1 LSYLL
6 GPRLKGD
13 ERNIALKGGNRWFK
27 ASCFCD
33 FPQVWTGFII
43 WRPGKEYEMSVYIAL
58 VTFTDQGVRH
68 IKQTTERAKGLIN
81 AAANLKIKI
90 KDIYWTMGAYD
101 AVFTA
106 EAPDDETMTAFAA
119 SMGALGNIR
128 TQTMRAFSADEMNKI
143 LTKLPA
149 MDVTTSK

>member
-1 LSYLL
+1 VCF
-6 GPRLKGD
+6 PREFEL
-13 ERNIALKGGNRWFK
+13 
-27 ASCFCD
+27 
-33 FPQVWTGFII
+33 PT
-43 WRPGKEYEMSVYIAL
+43 YIAL
-58 VTFTDQGVRH
+58 VTFTDQGVRY
-68 IKQTTERAKGLIN
+68 IKQTTERSKGLIN
-81 AAANLKIKI
+81 AAANLGIKI
-90 KDIYWTMGAYD
+90 KDIYWTMGTYD

-119 SMGALGNIR
+119 NVGALGNIR